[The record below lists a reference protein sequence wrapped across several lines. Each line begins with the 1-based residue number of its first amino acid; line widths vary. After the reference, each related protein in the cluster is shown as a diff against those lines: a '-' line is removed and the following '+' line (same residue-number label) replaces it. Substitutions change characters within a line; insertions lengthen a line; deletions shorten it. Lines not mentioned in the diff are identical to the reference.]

1 MNCEAVR
8 NIEDLYAEGRLTPSR
23 SAQIE
28 AHLKNCPACS
38 EKAKRA
44 NPLAG
49 LRGVKAPQALKE
61 RMKKLLANLE
71 TKAPVNKSESFS
83 VEGDFW
89 PVAASIAISLILA
102 LLLAWAGPGVPSQ
115 GYEKPAT
122 PAEVTP

>member
-1 MNCEAVR
+1 MNCEAFR
-8 NIEDLYAEGRLTPSR
+8 NIEDLYAEGRLTPAR
-23 SAQIE
+23 NTQVE
-28 AHLKNCPACS
+28 AHLKDCPACS

-61 RMKKLLANLE
+61 RMKKLMANLE
-71 TKAPVNKSESFS
+71 TTAPANKSEVFS
-83 VEGDFW
+83 VESAFW
-89 PVAASIAISLILA
+89 PVAASISISLILA

-115 GYEKPAT
+115 GYGTAAT